1 MPYCRNS
8 STPKY
13 ARHTIRQEPQVPN
26 ADREAAMRGPSDARQ
41 GKSGPVLRPELR
53 GRPGS
58 LSEAITGYRKSL
70 GERLLIIDP

>member
-1 MPYCRNS
+1 M
-8 STPKY
+8 
-13 ARHTIRQEPQVPN
+13 PN